1 MSTEK
6 QRLLEAMMLINDV
19 QTLTIDNKWKKYLHQ
34 HLVVVE
40 YELQRQL
47 SLINENERRGLQISD
62 SKYADDAEQQR
73 SKLSDSTGTD

>member
-34 HLVVVE
+34 HLTVVE
-40 YELQRQL
+40 YELERQL
-47 SLINENERRGLQISD
+47 SLIRSDERRRLSISNQQ
-62 SKYADDAEQQR
+62 YADDAKQQR
-73 SKLSDSTGTD
+73 SQLPDPPSTD

>member
-34 HLVVVE
+34 HLTVVE
-40 YELQRQL
+40 YELERQL
-47 SLINENERRGLQISD
+47 SQLQ
-62 SKYADDAEQQR
+62 YQRNGR
-73 SKLSDSTGTD
+73 SKRLAELDKLD

>member
-1 MSTEK
+1 MKTEK
-6 QRLLEAMMLINDV
+6 ERLLAALAHINDV

-47 SLINENERRGLQISD
+47 SLINENERRGLQISS
-62 SKYADDAEQQR
+62 SKYADDAKQQR